1 MKKVLLSTLLAI
13 VAILISGSCIFYVIS
28 VSDKATMYV
37 EKIKSDAENDDFEHV
52 ITNINQLSDFWE
64 SNHTLLSIILHHE
77 ILENIEES
85 IAVIKSSAET
95 QPQSENSDFQ
105 MEIEKLS
112 IRLKN
117 FREVEIPSIGNIL

>member
-95 QPQSENSDFQ
+95 QPQAENSDFQ

>member
-13 VAILISGSCIFYVIS
+13 VAILISGSCISYVIS

>member
-37 EKIKSDAENDDFEHV
+37 EKIKSNAENDDFEHV
-52 ITNINQLSDFWE
+52 ITNINQLSNFWE

-95 QPQSENSDFQ
+95 QPQAENSDFQ